1 MKFKARIDQEEKA
14 FEVVRQGNKL
24 RISYDGRTTEARIVH
39 TDGPHFVLEIEEPAG
54 EDGQVR
60 RKQIRAAGVRDG
72 DKRQLWANGRLIN
85 YERVR
90 EGATEQGPGAGASLS
105 ASIPAVV
112 SEILVAVGTA
122 VKTGE
127 KLILLESMKMVIP
140 IQAPHDGVVTAIHCQ
155 VGEAVQPGFQ
165 LIAIESEA

>member
-1 MKFKARIDQEEKA
+1 MKFKARIDQEEKE

-24 RISYDGRTTEARIVH
+24 RISYDGRTTDARIVH
-39 TDGPHFVLEIEEPAG
+39 TDGPHFVLEIEEPTG

-72 DKRQLWANGRLIN
+72 DKRQLWANGRLVN

-90 EGATEQGPGAGASLS
+90 EGAAEQGPGAGASLS

-165 LIAIESEA
+165 LIGLESET